1 MTFLCAAVILPS
13 YTQFRASYRSLLPT
27 NTKDDEHCIAFF
39 NISPVSLFVVQPC
52 YLYTQY
58 MIQLLVIGILADIDQ
73 AETTYTH
80 SSWRPDRST
89 LSRDW
94 KHGQQSFQ
102 QHWLPLLL
110 SPLYYVCCLD
120 AYSHD
125 M

>member
-1 MTFLCAAVILPS
+1 MMNTALLFLIFLQSHYLLFSLVIYIL
-13 YTQFRASYRSLLPT
+13 
-27 NTKDDEHCIAFF
+27 
-39 NISPVSLFVVQPC
+39 
-52 YLYTQY
+52 
-58 MIQLLVIGILADIDQ
+58 QLLVIGILADIDQ